1 VSDGRGI
8 NIKIQFFVIAIL
20 VCGLTWWVEGL
31 RWDTDVANLQLKHSA
46 QIAKINQEKIAEIN
60 AANARVKASQ
70 LAAAA
75 LDTQYTKELTD
86 ALAKNES
93 LKSDIT
99 AGAQRMRIAV
109 TKLANCHSSGDD
121 HSSTRSLGDATEVE
135 LTAETGRNILDI
147 RAGIISDQA
156 KVDYLQRYVN
166 DVVKQCKR

>member
-31 RWDTDVANLQLKHSA
+31 RWDTDVANLQLQHSA

-60 AANARVKASQ
+60 AANARAKASQ
-70 LAAAA
+70 QAAAT
-75 LDTQYTKELTD
+75 LDSQYTKELTD

-99 AGAQRMRIAV
+99 TGAQRMRIAV
-109 TKLANCHSSGDD
+109 TKLANCYSSGND
-121 HSSTRSLGDATEVE
+121 HSSTSGLGDATEVE